1 MAKKTF
7 IKINRENSP
16 WLILAAT
23 GTFCLVVFLISIN
36 ILLQQAWLGIS
47 WDLEKS
53 VNGLKVKSIHSES
66 PLINQLQVGA
76 ILTGLKTEN
85 QKIELNSQIFLPS
98 FFHKTHAEYQKN
110 VEMQG
115 LLFQALNSK
124 KAIILIDD
132 QQISYVVKPA
142 SKRPLNSL
150 PISFWVFSLIFLI
163 VPLIGL
169 MVYIYKSK
177 LLAARILFLA
187 SLSYYLFFMLDSTYF
202 NKELTF
208 HPVIII
214 IFDDVVIISLVFY
227 IIFLALIFFVY
238 PNNFLSKKW
247 VILFIVYM
255 SLYPLNFYGQWL
267 DLWGHNF
274 LWHSFPPFLL
284 SIILSQYQLH
294 KSHDQ
299 ALQRSTARILQF
311 SILAPFLPSMLLYVL
326 PVLFKQTPLITP
338 DITRILSLLVFMGL
352 ALAILRYRL
361 FDMES
366 WWFRSWVW
374 LMSGLV
380 LALVDFLL
388 ISWLHIYEAYALG
401 LSVVITGLIYFPL
414 RQWLLGKIIPLD
426 QQTLQDFLPIFNKL
440 MTTAR
445 NQAEFEQNWQLILLK
460 RFQPLHFETQLGKLE
475 QSRLTD
481 NGLCL
486 DVPSLDREVF
496 LRLSG
501 KQKGLRLFSSANV
514 TMANGL
520 LELARI
526 ASRASERRLQ
536 VMAQERSRIMHDLHD
551 TLGAKLLT
559 LSYKLPSLKQ
569 QQIARDALQ
578 NLRQLISLSSQTTP
592 VLLSSCAAD
601 WRADLVEQLDNLEI
615 QLHWQLAPELVEQE
629 LTPRQM
635 IEIGNFLK
643 KTLQQSLVEAT
654 LKQIDVVFLKLEPNQ
669 LVVSYSSSPP
679 TENKSYK
686 LLLETA
692 VIHLDEA
699 KKML

>member
-1 MAKKTF
+1 MFF
-7 IKINRENSP
+7 ILDN
-16 WLILAAT
+16 
-23 GTFCLVVFLISIN
+23 
-36 ILLQQAWLGIS
+36 
-47 WDLEKS
+47 
-53 VNGLKVKSIHSES
+53 
-66 PLINQLQVGA
+66 
-76 ILTGLKTEN
+76 
-85 QKIELNSQIFLPS
+85 
-98 FFHKTHAEYQKN
+98 TH
-110 VEMQG
+110 
-115 LLFQALNSK
+115 
-124 KAIILIDD
+124 
-132 QQISYVVKPA
+132 
-142 SKRPLNSL
+142 
-150 PISFWVFSLIFLI
+150 
-163 VPLIGL
+163 
-169 MVYIYKSK
+169 
-177 LLAARILFLA
+177 
-187 SLSYYLFFMLDSTYF
+187 F
-202 NKELTF
+202 NKELAF
-208 HPVIII
+208 HPIVTSTFNYTVI
-214 IFDDVVIISLVFY
+214 VSLVLY
-227 IIFLALIFFVY
+227 IVFLTLIFFFY
-238 PNNFLSKKW
+238 PNNFIRKKW
-247 VILFIVYM
+247 VVLFLIYM
-255 SLYPLNFYGQWL
+255 ALYPLNFYGQWL

-284 SIILSQYQLH
+284 SIVLSQYQLY

-299 ALQRSTARILQF
+299 ALQRSSARILQL

-326 PVLFKQTPLITP
+326 PVLVNKPPLITP

-366 WWFRSWVW
+366 WWFKSWVW
-374 LMSGLV
+374 LISGLI

-401 LSVVITGLIYFPL
+401 LSVVLTGLIYFPL

-426 QQTLQDFLPIFNKL
+426 QQTIQDFLPTFNKL

-460 RFQPLHFETQLGKLE
+460 RFQPLHLEIQLGKLE

-514 TMANGL
+514 TMANSL

-536 VMAQERSRIMHDLHD
+536 VMAHERSRIMNDLHD

-578 NLRQLISLSSQTTP
+578 NLRRLISLSSQTTP
-592 VLLSSCAAD
+592 VLLSICAAD
-601 WRADLVEQLDNLEI
+601 WRADLVEQLDNPAVCLN
-615 QLHWQLAPELVEQE
+615 WQLAPELIEQE
-629 LTPRQM
+629 LMPRQV
-635 IEIGNFLK
+635 IEIGSFLK
-643 KTLQQSLVEAT
+643 NALERSLVETT
-654 LKQIDVVFLKLEPNQ
+654 LKQIDVTFFKSEPNQ
-669 LVVSYSSSPP
+669 LVVSYSSLSPAI
-679 TENKSYK
+679 NQSYK
-686 LLLETA
+686 TSLETS
-692 VIHLDEA
+692 VIQMGEA
-699 KKML
+699 K

>member
-1 MAKKTF
+1 MAKKIF
-7 IKINRENSP
+7 IKIDRENFP
-16 WLILAAT
+16 WLILTAT
-23 GTFCLVVFLISIN
+23 GAFCLVVFLVSIN

-53 VNGLKVKSIHSES
+53 VSGLRVKSIHSES

-76 ILTGLKTEN
+76 IITGLKTEN

-98 FFHKTHAEYQKN
+98 FFHKTHAEYQEN
-110 VEMQG
+110 VDMQG
-115 LLFQALNSK
+115 LLFQTLNSK
-124 KAIILIDD
+124 KTIILIDD
-132 QQISYVVKPA
+132 QQMAYVVKPV
-142 SKRPLNSL
+142 SKRPLNAL

-163 VPLIGL
+163 VPLIGV
-169 MVYIYKSK
+169 MVYIYKSE
-177 LLAARILFLA
+177 LLAAKILFLA
-187 SLSYYLFFMLDSTYF
+187 SLSYYVFFMLDNTYF

-208 HPVIII
+208 HPIITI
-214 IFDDVVIISLVFY
+214 AFDDVVIISLVFY
-227 IIFLALIFFVY
+227 IIFLTLIFFVY
-238 PNNFLSKKW
+238 PNNFLIKKW
-247 VILFIVYM
+247 VILFLVYM

-284 SIILSQYQLH
+284 SIILSQYQIH
-294 KSHDQ
+294 KSYAQ
-299 ALQRSTARILQF
+299 ALQRSSARILQF

-326 PVLFKQTPLITP
+326 PVLLKQPPLITP

-388 ISWLHIYEAYALG
+388 ISWFHIYEAYALG
-401 LSVVITGLIYFPL
+401 LALVITSFIYFPL

-426 QQTLQDFLPIFNKL
+426 QQTIQDFLPVFNKL

-445 NQAEFEQNWQLILLK
+445 NQVEFEQNWQLILLK
-460 RFQPLHFETQLGKLE
+460 RFQPLHLEIQLGKLE

-481 NGLCL
+481 NGLYL
-486 DVPSLDREVF
+486 EIPSLDRDVY

-514 TMANGL
+514 AMANGL
-520 LELARI
+520 LDLARI

-551 TLGAKLLT
+551 TVGAKLLT
-559 LSYKLPSLKQ
+559 LSYKLPNPKQ

-578 NLRQLISLSSQTTP
+578 NLRQLISLSSQTMP
-592 VLLSSCAAD
+592 VLLSTCVAD
-601 WRADLVEQLDNLEI
+601 WRADLGEQLDNLETK
-615 QLHWQLAPELVEQE
+615 LNWQLAPELVEQT
-629 LTPRQM
+629 LTPRQVLE
-635 IEIGNFLK
+635 IENFLK
-643 KTLQQSLVEAT
+643 NALQQSLLEANLTQVE
-654 LKQIDVVFLKLEPNQ
+654 VVFFKRESDQ
-669 LVVSYSSSPP
+669 LVIRYSSSSA
-679 TENKSYK
+679 TIAECYSTS
-686 LLLETA
+686 LEVS
-692 VIHLDEA
+692 VIQMDEA
-699 KKML
+699 K

>member
-1 MAKKTF
+1 MVKKAF
-7 IKINRENSP
+7 IKINSENSP

-23 GTFCLVVFLISIN
+23 GAFCLVVLLISIN

-47 WDLEKS
+47 WDLERS
-53 VNGLKVKSIHSES
+53 ANGLRVKSIHSES
-66 PLINQLQVGA
+66 PAINQLKVGG
-76 ILTGLKTEN
+76 IITGLKTED
-85 QKIELNSQIFLPS
+85 QLIELNSQIFLPS
-98 FFHKTHAEYQKN
+98 FFHRTHAEYQKN
-110 VEMQG
+110 IKTQN
-115 LLFQALNSK
+115 LLFQALNSRK
-124 KAIILIDD
+124 SIILIDN
-132 QQISYVVKPA
+132 QQINYIIKPA

-150 PISFWVFSLIFLI
+150 SISFWVFALIFFI
-163 VPLIGL
+163 VPLTGV
-169 MVYIYKSK
+169 MVYIYKCK
-177 LLAARILFLA
+177 LLVAKILFLA
-187 SLSYYLFFMLDSTYF
+187 SLNYYVFFMLDNAYF
-202 NKELTF
+202 NKELVF
-208 HPVIII
+208 HPMVTSAFDYAAIIA
-214 IFDDVVIISLVFY
+214 LVFY
-227 IIFLALIFFVY
+227 IIFLTLIFFVY
-238 PNNFLSKKW
+238 PNDIISKKW
-247 VILFIVYM
+247 VVLFLIYM
-255 SLYPLNFYGQWL
+255 SFYPLNFYGQWL
-267 DLWGHNF
+267 DLWINNF

-284 SIILSQYQLH
+284 AIILSQYQIH
-294 KSHDQ
+294 KSYAQ
-299 ALQRSTARILQF
+299 TLQRTSARILQF
-311 SILAPFLPSMLLYVL
+311 AMVAPFLPSMLLYVL
-326 PVLFKQTPLITP
+326 PVALKQPPLITP

-366 WWFRSWVW
+366 WWFKSWVW

-388 ISWLHIYEAYALG
+388 ISWLHIYETYALG

-426 QQTLQDFLPIFNKL
+426 QQTIQDFLPIFNKL

-445 NQAEFEQNWQLILLK
+445 NQAEFEKNWQLILLK
-460 RFQPLHFETQLGKLE
+460 RFQPLHLETQLGKLE
-475 QSRLTD
+475 QSRLMD

-501 KQKGLRLFSSANV
+501 KQNGLRLFSSANV

-559 LSYKLPSLKQ
+559 LSYKLPNLKQ

-592 VLLSSCAAD
+592 ILLSICAAD
-601 WRADLVEQLDNLEI
+601 WRADLVEQLDNPDIRLN
-615 QLHWQLAPELVEQE
+615 WQLAPELVEQE
-629 LTPRQM
+629 LIPRQV
-635 IEIGNFLK
+635 IEIGSFLK
-643 KTLQQSLVEAT
+643 NALQQSLVEAT
-654 LKQIDVVFLKLEPNQ
+654 LRQIDVVFSKSKTNQ

-679 TENKSYK
+679 TMSQSYNT
-686 LLLETA
+686 LLETS
-692 VIHLDEA
+692 VIQMGEA
-699 KKML
+699 K